1 MLVVGAVFVD
11 VKGFARENY
20 MPLERNV
27 GDVQLTAGGV
37 CRNVAENLVKLGREA
52 RFVSMVDDNAMGREV
67 RENLAAL
74 GVNVEHV
81 IAAPKGMG
89 MWLAILDESG
99 NLAGSIS
106 RQPDFSTLEAYL
118 KENGDAIM
126 ATADG
131 VALEFD
137 MNAEI
142 SKRVMALAKKHKKPV
157 YSIVG
162 NMGVILQH
170 PEFLHDVTCF
180 ICNEMEAGRLF
191 REDLTQLAPEA
202 MLEALKRGSAVAGI
216 PAMVI
221 TMGPHG
227 AVYVD
232 NVTGEF
238 GYCPPMDVPVV
249 DTTGAGDAFFSA
261 AVAALMSGAPLSQAV
276 QEGTRLAAQTLQVEG
291 SCAKEGL
298 GKRD

>member
-11 VKGFARENY
+11 VKGFAREMY
-20 MPLERNV
+20 RPLERNV

-52 RFVSMVDDNAMGREV
+52 WFVSMVDDNAMGREV

-74 GVNVEHV
+74 GVEVEHV
-81 IAAPKGMG
+81 IAAPGGMG
-89 MWLAILDESG
+89 MWLAILDEKG

-106 RQPDFSTLEAYL
+106 RQPDFSSLEAYL

-126 ATADG
+126 AAADG

-142 SKRVMALAKKHKKPV
+142 SELVMALAKRHGKPV

-170 PEFLHDVTCF
+170 PEYLHDVACF

-191 REDLTQLAPEA
+191 REDLTQLEPEG

-216 PAMVI
+216 QAMVI
-221 TMGPHG
+221 TMGPKG

-232 NVTGEF
+232 NTTGEF
-238 GYCPPMDVPVV
+238 GFCPPQDVEVV

-261 AVAALMSGAPLSQAV
+261 AVSALMRGAPLSQAV
-276 QEGTRLAAQTLQVEG
+276 QEGTHLAAQTLRVAG
-291 SCAKEGL
+291 SCAE
-298 GKRD
+298 

>member
-1 MLVVGAVFVD
+1 MLVVGAIFVD
-11 VKGFARENY
+11 VKGFAQNHY

-27 GDVQLTAGGV
+27 GEVQVTAGGV
-37 CRNVAENLVKLGREA
+37 CRNVAENLVKLGVEA
-52 RFVSMVDDNAMGREV
+52 RFVSMVDDNALGREV

-74 GVNVEHV
+74 GVGVEHV
-81 IAAPKGMG
+81 IEAERGMG

-106 RQPDFSTLEAYL
+106 RQPDFSAMEAYL
-118 KENGDAIM
+118 DANGDTIM
-126 ATADG
+126 AAARG
-131 VALEFD
+131 VVLEVD
-137 MNAEI
+137 TNAAI
-142 SKRVMALAKKHKKPV
+142 SSRVLSLAKQCGKPV

-170 PEFLHDVTCF
+170 PEYLHDVACF

-216 PAMVI
+216 KAMVI
-221 TMGPHG
+221 TMGAQG

-232 NVTGEF
+232 NLTGEF
-238 GYCPPMDVPVV
+238 GYCPPMDVEVV

-261 AVAALMSGAPLSQAV
+261 AVAALMGGAPLSQAV
-276 QEGTRLAAQTLQVEG
+276 QAGTRLAAQTLRVVG
-291 SCAKEGL
+291 SCAE
-298 GKRD
+298 